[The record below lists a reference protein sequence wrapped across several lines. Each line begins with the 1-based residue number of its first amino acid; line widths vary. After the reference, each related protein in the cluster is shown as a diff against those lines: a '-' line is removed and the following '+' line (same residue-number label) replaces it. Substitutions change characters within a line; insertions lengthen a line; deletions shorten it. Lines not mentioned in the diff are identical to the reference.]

1 MELRSISLE
10 EINFDDIRFRFTL
23 DKPDEKLIF
32 SIQRAGLIEPVLVKS
47 DGQAFILVTGWKRV
61 EASREAGLKEIPA
74 LVIPSESTDLD
85 LFSLAFF
92 ESYPGK
98 DFSLAEKAL
107 IIKKFIEF
115 GLSPEELIEEFLS
128 RLELPPERQ
137 TIDLLTQLASLDWA
151 LPSIHRGRWKLST
164 ARLFLSFFPE
174 ERRAIISVGETLN
187 HNQQAELIELLFTL
201 KKRQKVGLETILAE
215 EEIKPLVQE
224 AARERQPRA
233 RLELLSALRK
243 RTFPLVTEINREMQ
257 TALRQINL
265 SGNSRLDYDHSL
277 EKSSL
282 FISFE
287 ARTTEEIELL
297 AEQLKQNVK
306 EGKLDVLFGLLNKK
320 VDK

>member
-128 RLELPPERQ
+128 RLESPPERQ

-320 VDK
+320 IDK

>member
-1 MELRSISLE
+1 MRSISLE

-320 VDK
+320 IDK